1 MRLCEQ
7 SVTKIMTLFES
18 KSLHDSQL
26 NGSVLLAAG
35 AHGAPSANPD
45 ASLKGADKAGYVSGM
60 FGRIARRYD
69 LMNVLMS
76 FGQDASW
83 RRYTVRQAAPRH
95 GDLVLDVATG
105 TGRIAQGLAR
115 AGARAVG
122 IDFSLPMM
130 LQGRRDG
137 VGKGEQVYFAGA
149 DALHLPFGDATF
161 DCITTGFAMRNVI
174 DIEGA
179 FREMARVVKPGG
191 RVVCLEVGRPGL
203 PVTRLF
209 HRIYTQKIVPLVG
222 RVVAGDADAYTYLP
236 SSMGK
241 FPPPDELARIM
252 RAAGLRNVRY
262 RQFTF
267 GAAAVHCAV
276 R

>member
-1 MRLCEQ
+1 MRSAGDETM
-7 SVTKIMTLFES
+7 SVSST
-18 KSLHDSQL
+18 KSLEDSQL
-26 NGSVLLAAG
+26 NGPVLLAARG
-35 AHGAPSANPD
+35 QRVPPVNPD
-45 ASLKGADKAGYVSGM
+45 ASLKGADKARYVSGM

-83 RRYTVRQAAPRH
+83 RRYTVRRAAPKP
-95 GDLVLDVATG
+95 GDLALDVATG
-105 TGRIAQGLAR
+105 TGRIAQGLAQ

-130 LQGRRDG
+130 LQGRRAG
-137 VGKGEQVYFAGA
+137 VGKGQQLYFAGA
-149 DALHLPFGDATF
+149 DALRLPFADATF
-161 DCITTGFAMRNVI
+161 DCVTTGFAMRNVV

-203 PVTRLF
+203 PITRLL
-209 HRIYTQKIVPLVG
+209 HRIYTRKVVPLIG
-222 RVVAGDADAYTYLP
+222 RIVAGDADAYTYLP
-236 SSMGK
+236 SSMGR
-241 FPPPDELARIM
+241 FPPPDELAAIM

-262 RQFTF
+262 KQFTF
-267 GAAAVHCAV
+267 GAAAVHCGV